1 MANLE
6 DRVDDGDGDQSR
18 DQAIFNRGNGAFVA
32 LEVEKLAMQFK
43 NPVHEQVVQAE
54 ISNFRRLTRAGQVF
68 ECEVFSMK
76 ASRI

>member
-1 MANLE
+1 
-6 DRVDDGDGDQSR
+6 
-18 DQAIFNRGNGAFVA
+18 
-32 LEVEKLAMQFK
+32 MQFK